1 MLESRSRSQK
11 TQILA

>member
-1 MLESRSRSQK
+1 MVESQSRSQK